1 VWVAHPPSALHWS
14 LSSVP
19 ISGYSRSS
27 RYRSTIAPEFRCVW
41 YRDRRIAGS
50 RVVEDF
56 RDLLA
61 ELRRAEARFLVVGAH
76 ALAAHGVPRATVD
89 LDVWIDPSPENAAR
103 VWSALAAFGAPL
115 DALMITPADL
125 TRPDTVAQFGLPPW
139 RIDILTGISGV
150 TFDEAWPDRM
160 EAYFDDVLVP
170 FIGQDA
176 FIRNK
181 RASGRLKDLAD
192 IEALGGE

>member
-1 VWVAHPPSALHWS
+1 MN
-14 LSSVP
+14 
-19 ISGYSRSS
+19 
-27 RYRSTIAPEFRCVW
+27 
-41 YRDRRIAGS
+41 
-50 RVVEDF
+50 EDF

-103 VWSALAAFGAPL
+103 VWAALAAFGAPL
-115 DALMITPADL
+115 ESLAITPADL

-150 TFDEAWPDRM
+150 TFDEAWPDRI
-160 EAYFDDVLVP
+160 EAWFDDVLVP
-170 FIGQDA
+170 FIGQAA